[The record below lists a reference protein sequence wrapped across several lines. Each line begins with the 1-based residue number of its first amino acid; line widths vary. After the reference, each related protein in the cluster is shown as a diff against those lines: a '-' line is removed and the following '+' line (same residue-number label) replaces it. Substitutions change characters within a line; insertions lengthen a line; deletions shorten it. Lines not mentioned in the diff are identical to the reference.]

1 MDSLYP
7 GEYNIN
13 ISETY
18 FTFLKQISED
28 YKKYVTNYKMATSD
42 YLKKISLNQ
51 EKYGP
56 QLLGAKEQ
64 PKDIN
69 VSHII
74 SLTSIIP
81 KIIKQQIINIEC
93 FIDTIDSKFNKY
105 EKLLKNKTNEFF
117 DCQNLFKDFKNE
129 LNRKYK
135 EIDQIKNSYISSI
148 TLTEET
154 IHNYY
159 MKHNNKKKKEFEF
172 DSKIMFPKTNTN
184 ELNYF
189 FIEEQLNSI
198 IRNTKKI
205 EEEYKSNIDS
215 AKSTENNYM
224 KIMTHSKE
232 EMRKILCEVSS
243 GLKELISESIILLR
257 NTYKIPLKEIDIY
270 LDDIIKVEEF
280 SVFNKDIIAS
290 YKGTSKLKPIVPEKY
305 TLKMFQVDK
314 RNIRKSKSGPL
325 IKNISFIE
333 ENFQEM
339 DYLQEEVIFKTIK
352 KMKENFEL
360 IEKINFDL
368 ESEEEKLRCKYLTW
382 KILSFADDDDIFKNQ
397 TQKISDKEIEEI
409 HKMLLKKQNRVIFIQ
424 QLSQFRTRGIFNIP
438 QREYDILSRLFN
450 IIAKTIESD
459 KDYDSAINIIIL
471 SQTYYVTK
479 DNKKVYLQ
487 NAIMN
492 NELFKN
498 IKFWETYVN
507 YAINKELNISKEADK
522 KNGIKNLNE
531 KEIEEKMSNIVF
543 SQLIPI
549 SDNMIEFGLDV
560 NVVEEIILPLI
571 KKYKISPEFSEIV
584 LSTINAKKQELL
596 LKGNK

>member
-1 MDSLYP
+1 MNSLYP

-13 ISETY
+13 ISESY

-28 YKKYVTNYKMATSD
+28 YIKYITNYKMATSD
-42 YLKKISLNQ
+42 YLKKIILNQ
-51 EKYGP
+51 EKYSP
-56 QLLGAKEQ
+56 QLLGTKEQ

-135 EIDQIKNSYISSI
+135 EIEQIKNNYMSSI
-148 TLTEET
+148 TLAEET
-154 IHNYY
+154 INKYY
-159 MKHNNKKKKEFEF
+159 KKQNNKKKNEF
-172 DSKIMFPKTNTN
+172 DSKMMLPKTNTN
-184 ELNYF
+184 ELDYIS
-189 FIEEQLNSI
+189 IEEQLNSI
-198 IRNTKKI
+198 IQKTKKI

-215 AKSTENNYM
+215 TKSTENNYM
-224 KIMTHSKE
+224 KIMVHSKD
-232 EMRKILCEVSS
+232 EMRKILCEVSN
-243 GLKELISESIILLR
+243 GLKELISENIILLR
-257 NTYKIPLKEIDIY
+257 NTYKIPLKELDIY

-280 SVFNKDIIAS
+280 LVFNKDIISS
-290 YKGTSKLKPIVPEKY
+290 YKDTNKLKPITPEKY
-305 TLKMFQVDK
+305 TLKIFQGDK
-314 RNIRKSKSGPL
+314 RNFRKSKSGPL
-325 IKNISFIE
+325 TKINSFIE

-339 DYLQEEVIFKTIK
+339 DYLQEEVVFKTIK

-382 KILSFADDDDIFKNQ
+382 KILSFADDNIFNNQ

-424 QLSQFRTRGIFNIP
+424 QLSQFRTRGIFDIP
-438 QREYDILSRLFN
+438 KREYDILSGLLN

-471 SQTYYVTK
+471 SQTYYVIK
-479 DNKKVYLQ
+479 DNKKEYLQ

-522 KNGIKNLNE
+522 KNGIKYLNDKE
-531 KEIEEKMSNIVF
+531 KEEKMSNIVF